1 MVLILPRV
9 FTQGEHEAIEGPKSP
24 WRKSGS
30 RLGQNPIRKVKKMST
45 TQKSSIKGLKIG
57 EDQFE
62 LLGETVKELVGE
74 AGTVT
79 IKDKDGEGLLIKS
92 RHHVAANSKYADIR
106 IRFHGANSDVGI
118 YVDEGGQ
125 IKMAWDGYVVR
136 AAGLKNTFEGRT
148 DRNTFE
154 KNLNGMVVA
163 KTFEE
168 TAIRKGFSSSGI
180 KRVSLKEEKR
190 GQFELEL
197 DTGGFGMSSFG
208 SNEKKNTLSGSL
220 GGGL

>member
-1 MVLILPRV
+1 
-9 FTQGEHEAIEGPKSP
+9 
-24 WRKSGS
+24 
-30 RLGQNPIRKVKKMST
+30 MST
-45 TQKSSIKGLKIG
+45 TQKSSIRGLKIG

-62 LLGETVKELVGE
+62 LLGETVKELVGD

-79 IKDKDGEGLLIKS
+79 IKEKGSQGLLIRS
-92 RHHVAANSKYADIR
+92 RHHVAANSKFADIK
-106 IRFHGANSDVGI
+106 IRWHGSNSDVGI

-136 AAGLKNTFEGRT
+136 ASGMKDVFEGRT
-148 DRNTFE
+148 DRTTFE
-154 KNLNGMVVA
+154 KNLNGMFVA

-168 TAIRKGFSSSGI
+168 TAIRKGFSSSGV
-180 KRVSLKEEKR
+180 KRVSLKNEKM

-197 DTGGFGMSSFG
+197 DTGGFGMSTFG
-208 SNEKKNTLSGSL
+208 ENDKKNTLSGSL